1 MVIRHPSLTIEEML
15 ELVCQSVREVAGSSR
30 SPKTDDAKELTEQE
44 FKALTMRV
52 VHIATANTLPT
63 DAMAAI
69 AKALGTLIGVTAQR
83 PDCNFEDLLRWAQNA
98 LVAFARD
105 AGDAATCSR
114 GRRAPNLWLIAPY
127 ILLSYFEIIG
137 IVCSDGATDGAG

>member
-1 MVIRHPSLTIEEML
+1 M
-15 ELVCQSVREVAGSSR
+15 CQSVREVAHIAAGSSR
-30 SPKTDDAKELTEQE
+30 SPKTEDAKELTEQE
-44 FKALTMRV
+44 FKELTMRV
-52 VHIATANTLPT
+52 VHIATENTLPT

-83 PDCNFEDLLRWAQNA
+83 SDCNFEDLLRWAQNA

-105 AGDAATCSR
+105 ARDAATCSR

-137 IVCSDGATDGAG
+137 IVCPDGATDGAG